1 MKFYI
6 QTLGCKVNA
15 VESDSIS
22 ALLIEE
28 GYTLTDKPEK
38 ADVILLNSCTV
49 TASGDKRMFHALKK
63 LRHSAPDAVIVLTGC
78 YVQAFPEDASH
89 IPDADIV
96 TGTKNRS
103 QIPLLLQEYFQ
114 NPHKISAVGSYIS
127 GDAFEILPQGTDSA
141 HTRAFLKIQDG
152 CNRFCTYCIIP
163 YARGRCRSRPLESI
177 QKQAQQLRKEG
188 FQEIVLCGINL
199 ACWGQENHM
208 TLADA
213 VQAVQGAQFP
223 RVRLGSL
230 EPDGLTES
238 VLERLAGIPELC
250 PQFHI
255 SVQSGCDKTLK
266 AMHRHYTTA
275 EYLTLLQNLRKYF
288 PDCAITTDIMTGFPD
303 ETESDFSQ
311 TLEFVKECRFSQMHI
326 FRYSQRAGTPA
337 CDYPNQVPES
347 VKKER
352 ADRLKIIAD
361 DMQADFLK
369 NCIGKKYPILFERE
383 RGNGFHMGHAPN
395 YALVRVP
402 IQEHD
407 EDWRNTIR
415 MVKVTEIR
423 ENQLFGIVENVS

>member
-22 ALLIEE
+22 ALLTQE
-28 GYTLTDKPEK
+28 GYTVCQAPEE
-38 ADVILLNSCTV
+38 ADIILLNSCTV
-49 TASGDKRMFHALKK
+49 TASGDKRMFHALRK
-63 LRHSAPDAVIVLTGC
+63 LRQSAPNAVILLTGC
-78 YVQAFPEDASH
+78 YVQAFPEDAVK
-89 IPDADIV
+89 IPDVDII

-103 QIPLLLQEYFQ
+103 QIPLLLERYFQ
-114 NPHKISAVGSYIS
+114 NPHQISAIGSYIS
-127 GDAFEILPQGTDSA
+127 GDAFEILPQGSDSA

-163 YARGRCRSRPLESI
+163 YARGRCRSLPMQTI
-177 QKQAQQLRKEG
+177 QEQAQQLRNEG

-213 VQAVQGAQFP
+213 VQAVQTAHFP

-255 SVQSGCDKTLK
+255 SVQSGCDRTLK
-266 AMHRHYTTA
+266 AMHRHYTTG
-275 EYLTLLQNLRKYF
+275 EYLALLQNLRRYF
-288 PDCAITTDIMTGFPD
+288 PDCAVTTDIMTGFPD

-311 TLEFVKECRFSQMHI
+311 TLEFVKECGFSQMHI

-337 CDYPNQVPES
+337 CEYPNQIPES

-361 DMQADFLK
+361 KMQADFLK
-369 NCIGKKYPILFERE
+369 SCIGKNMPVLFERE

-395 YALVRVP
+395 YVLVRVP
-402 IQEHD
+402 VQEHD
-407 EDWRNTIR
+407 SDWRNTIR
-415 MVKVTEIR
+415 MVNITEIK
-423 ENQLFGIVENVS
+423 NHQLYGIVGDVS